1 MIIKI
6 LIGALLLFMLFNL
19 FKAMMIMLKNDP
31 SQPSMSKFIGRRV
44 MLSALIILLILV
56 AMATGLITPNPSPY

>member
-31 SQPSMSKFIGRRV
+31 TQPSMTKFIGRRV
-44 MLSALIILLILV
+44 MISAVIILLILV

>member
-6 LIGALLLFMLFNL
+6 FIGALLLFMLFNL

-31 SQPSMSKFIGRRV
+31 TQPSMTKFIGRRV
-44 MLSALIILLILV
+44 MISAVIILLILV